1 MSDVSSPPPPSAA
14 ETGLAPGATGVPAAI
29 DASCRLPLVV
39 LFLCAAVWLVIGSAF
54 TLIASIKLH
63 EPGFLADS
71 AWLTYG
77 RVDRS
82 EEHTAE
88 VQSRQNLTSS
98 PTRRS
103 ADLVWLVIGSA
114 FTLIASIKFHAPGFL
129 ADSAWLTYG
138 RVH

>member
-39 LFLCAAVWLVIGSAF
+39 LFLSAA
-54 TLIASIKLH
+54 
-63 EPGFLADS
+63 
-71 AWLTYG
+71 
-77 RVDRS
+77 
-82 EEHTAE
+82 
-88 VQSRQNLTSS
+88 
-98 PTRRS
+98 
-103 ADLVWLVIGSA
+103 VWLVIGSA

-138 RVH
+138 RVHPAALNCLLYGFCMPVGLGVALWLLARLGRTTLALPGLVATGAVCWNLGLAAGIGGIQIGR